1 VLDVKRNKLDV
12 PDFISTTNIP
22 LDTNLSARAMKTA
35 ASEALGIVK
44 SRTEK
49 RRKQLFV
56 LAKKMRE
63 GCVADV
69 KKLQSK
75 IDSNPLTEPTKKGGQ
90 TYARLNSACCEFI
103 ECQTG
108 EFDGFLKLH
117 CLGKSYGHIYLP
129 IKWTRHSNKFV
140 KNGFNR
146 ATTWMVGTEKVMS
159 VWQKDV
165 VKSTG
170 TKVIGADQG
179 YTTCLSLSDNQV
191 TGKCPHGHDLA
202 SIIDRMSRKKRGSKA
217 FKRSQAHR
225 TNYVNW
231 AINQLNLTGV
241 GELRLEKLH
250 QMRRGVNM
258 GSHLGHWTYTAINE
272 QIISRCEQ
280 LGVRVVEQSAT
291 YRSQR
296 CHVCGWTQKSN
307 RKGKEFVCRSCGAI
321 HDADIN
327 GALNHEADLYRLPA
341 GFWQMNMNK
350 TGFYWTAMGLFD
362 SFGQEL
368 IVPDV
373 QKPKT

>member
-1 VLDVKRNKLDV
+1 MPTITKSSTHSVKFANTGKQEKLRLFLDEYNRVVWWFVHYLWTTEIQWGSRVLDVRRNKLDV

-22 LDTNLSARAMKTA
+22 LDTNLSARAMATA

-140 KNGFNR
+140 KNGFVR
-146 ATTWMVGTEKVMS
+146 MTTWMVGTGKVMS

-170 TKVIGADQG
+170 TKIIGADQG

-202 SIIDRMSRKKRGSKA
+202 SIIDRMSRKKARW
-217 FKRSQAHR
+217 Q
-225 TNYVNW
+225 
-231 AINQLNLTGV
+231 GV
-241 GELRLEKLH
+241 
-250 QMRRGVNM
+250 
-258 GSHLGHWTYTAINE
+258 
-272 QIISRCEQ
+272 
-280 LGVRVVEQSAT
+280 
-291 YRSQR
+291 
-296 CHVCGWTQKSN
+296 
-307 RKGKEFVCRSCGAI
+307 
-321 HDADIN
+321 
-327 GALNHEADLYRLPA
+327 
-341 GFWQMNMNK
+341 
-350 TGFYWTAMGLFD
+350 
-362 SFGQEL
+362 
-368 IVPDV
+368 
-373 QKPKT
+373 